1 MDMQLYKIY
10 QSEPMLIQAS
20 IKKIKVSGSWLCFAF
35 VLQKRGRGKGQML
48 VSLSALS
55 NVSFEVWLFD
65 KNGQRQKV
73 ERLSGSWSVNDS
85 SYPVLSFP
93 ADLGGD

>member
-1 MDMQLYKIY
+1 
-10 QSEPMLIQAS
+10 
-20 IKKIKVSGSWLCFAF
+20 
-35 VLQKRGRGKGQML
+35 ML

-55 NVSFEVWLFD
+55 NVSIEVWLFD
-65 KNGQRQKV
+65 QNGQRQKV

-85 SYPVLSFP
+85 SYPLPLFP